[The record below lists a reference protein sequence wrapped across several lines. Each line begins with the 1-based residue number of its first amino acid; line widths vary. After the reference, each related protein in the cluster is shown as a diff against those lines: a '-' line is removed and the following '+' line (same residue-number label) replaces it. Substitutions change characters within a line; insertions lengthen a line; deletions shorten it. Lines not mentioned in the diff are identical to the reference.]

1 MTLTFTPFD
10 YVRHFAWA
18 AMPELSVISIGL
30 AVGLLWPRDNDN
42 RYLPPSITPRG
53 IHILVGMV
61 GVVNSFYFFGQ
72 AQFGFY
78 DAQVRRIMFTFA
90 LFLLIPIDQWVA
102 LIWRIVSAASK
113 IIVNV
118 ARKGS
123 PIVYRVVTRVIGCIY
138 AQLRSFVEGALR
150 LRRALGGSRR
160 RAVFLSS
167 NLVLL
172 VGGAA
177 IGLAVGVTYFHS
189 IWDRE
194 QLSTL
199 VHSTNAVFILVSLTL
214 IYVRIPDLAVALDTE
229 LGTDFER
236 RQVAFFEPLNGPLLK
251 TSELIAQRFGDF
263 QKRRQAVRDVKA
275 KARVLAIRQANTPPL
290 KLVAVDESNI
300 QIVSKRPGLPKSRK
314 QPQAAF
320 LKRGRRKIVNKA
332 LQFDLFA
339 EPWDG
344 RPATLHHHIRL
355 TYPGQTW
362 AQAITLALA
371 AYERRLR
378 D

>member
-1 MTLTFTPFD
+1 
-10 YVRHFAWA
+10 
-18 AMPELSVISIGL
+18 
-30 AVGLLWPRDNDN
+30 
-42 RYLPPSITPRG
+42 
-53 IHILVGMV
+53 
-61 GVVNSFYFFGQ
+61 
-72 AQFGFY
+72 
-78 DAQVRRIMFTFA
+78 MFTFA

-251 TSELIAQRFGDF
+251 TSEIIAQRFGDF
-263 QKRRQAVRDVKA
+263 QKRRQAVRDAKA

-314 QPQAAF
+314 QLQAAF
-320 LKRGRRKIVNKA
+320 LKRGRRKIVKETP
-332 LQFDLFA
+332 QFDLFA

-344 RPATLHHHIRL
+344 RPETLHHHIRR